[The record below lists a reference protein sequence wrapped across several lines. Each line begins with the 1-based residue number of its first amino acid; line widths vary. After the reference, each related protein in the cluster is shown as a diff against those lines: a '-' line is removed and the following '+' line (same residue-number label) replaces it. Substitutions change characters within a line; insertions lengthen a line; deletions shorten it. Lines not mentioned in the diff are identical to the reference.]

1 MLPAGPGIGGEF
13 MNGAESLVR
22 TLVGGGVNVCFA
34 NPGTSEMHF
43 VAALDRVEGMRCV
56 LGLFEGV
63 VTGAADGYAR
73 MTGNPAATLLHLG
86 PGMANGLANIH
97 NANKAMTPMV
107 NIVGDHATYHRRYD
121 APLTTDI
128 ETAAR
133 PFSRWVKTSPDA
145 RSVAADGAA
154 AIAAARVP
162 PGQIATLILPADTAW
177 NEGSGPA
184 AVSPAPEPVQV
195 FPEAVAEAAQVLRSG
210 EPCLLLVTGRALR
223 QEGLDLAGRIAAKTG
238 ARLIAQG
245 SNEPTHGGGGRV
257 LS

>member
-1 MLPAGPGIGGEF
+1 
-13 MNGAESLVR
+13 
-22 TLVGGGVNVCFA
+22 
-34 NPGTSEMHF
+34 
-43 VAALDRVEGMRCV
+43 
-56 LGLFEGV
+56 
-63 VTGAADGYAR
+63 
-73 MTGNPAATLLHLG
+73 
-86 PGMANGLANIH
+86 
-97 NANKAMTPMV
+97 MV

-145 RSVAADGAA
+145 KSVAADGAA
-154 AIAAARVP
+154 AIAAARTP
-162 PGQIATLILPADTAW
+162 PGQIAMLILPADTAW

-184 AVSPAPEPVQV
+184 HVPPAAQPAPVSS
-195 FPEAVAEAAQVLRSG
+195 EAVAEAARVLRSG

-245 SNEPTHGGGGRV
+245 SNARTQRGRRRY
-257 LS
+257 LPIGALNR